1 MSPKPSAA
9 TNLNTHTEKY
19 LAVTAI
25 VTVLSTLL
33 AISGIYF
40 SFQHLKTYY
49 ALKQETTA
57 LESSRLNTQELFSFV
72 SDHAQEIER
81 INDVFPNETTIDIV
95 YQNILTLAKKT
106 DSGSTLSFNSLVP
119 AKQNNQTMLP
129 MTLDLRAPHYEVIN
143 LLTELE
149 RLPYIIEIIS
159 IELTNPAS
167 LDGHA
172 TIQFRLYV
180 DEKFHQ
186 S

>member
-1 MSPKPSAA
+1 
-9 TNLNTHTEKY
+9 
-19 LAVTAI
+19 
-25 VTVLSTLL
+25 
-33 AISGIYF
+33 
-40 SFQHLKTYY
+40 
-49 ALKQETTA
+49 
-57 LESSRLNTQELFSFV
+57 V